1 MNQQLQTAAQVSTQ
15 TWQVSCKAKVQTQH
29 GHRHADTAC
38 LVVDSVHAGKQ
49 VQCNVWCRKQCVCV
63 WCCVCCAVQGCQW
76 TTLCQHRCY
85 FKLQKVDINGRCAT
99 FHDVPKQWSGHCC
112 PDGAEGRVLLSR
124 QRASVVGGLAVFV
137 NTSLYVVV

>member
-1 MNQQLQTAAQVSTQ
+1 MNTGMQTQ
-15 TWQVSCKAKVQTQH
+15 QH

-76 TTLCQHRCY
+76 ITLCQHSPA
-85 FKLQKVDINGRCAT
+85 LA
-99 FHDVPKQWSGHCC
+99 
-112 PDGAEGRVLLSR
+112 ALVL
-124 QRASVVGGLAVFV
+124 AVGSVVYNSKENNNREN
-137 NTSLYVVV
+137 NTEDAEDQ